1 MVSLLTSLHVDNECA
16 GFSCVFVLQAEQR
29 LAARR
34 AAREEARMIR
44 MKELERQQR
53 EMEEKQDRIYEIS
66 RDTGVSPTSFPEQLA
81 PFNSRCRTYIALP
94 A

>member
-1 MVSLLTSLHVDNECA
+1 M
-16 GFSCVFVLQAEQR
+16 LQAEQR

-66 RDTGVSPTSFPEQLA
+66 RDTGVSPTSFPEQLT
-81 PFNSRCRTYIALP
+81 PFNSRCRTYTALP